1 MTGEGAMT
9 TGRLVLSLC
18 LIGSLSGATSYA
30 AMPQPAY
37 KRYDDPVF
45 CSDWLRTHP
54 GEPTASDRRKH
65 CVVAVA
71 TTYIDAE
78 ANSLPPEKKLFADD
92 VSRHHIGT
100 PPSFAPGNRA
110 KIMAERSRT
119 VIAAI
124 RARRLTGEGDTA
136 WILYDGYLKKDPDKI
151 GFYVAERITLEKG
164 LIREILLADITIPK

>member
-1 MTGEGAMT
+1 MT
-9 TGRLVLSLC
+9 TGRLALSLC
-18 LIGSLSGATSYA
+18 LILSAAVAHA

-54 GEPTASDRRKH
+54 GEPTSSDRRRH

-78 ANSLPPEKKLFADD
+78 ENSLPPEKQLFADD

-100 PPSFAPGNRA
+100 PPNFMPGNRA
-110 KIMAERSRT
+110 RLMEEDSHK
-119 VIAAI
+119 VISAI
-124 RARRLTGEGDTA
+124 RNRRWTVESDAA
-136 WILYDGYLKKDPDKI
+136 WVLYDGYLKKDPDKI

-164 LIREILLADITIPK
+164 LIKEILVADITLPK

>member
-1 MTGEGAMT
+1 MT
-9 TGRLVLSLC
+9 TGRLALSLC
-18 LIGSLSGATSYA
+18 LILSAAVAHA

-54 GEPTASDRRKH
+54 GEPTSSDRRKH

-78 ANSLPPEKKLFADD
+78 ENSLPPEKQLFADD

-100 PPSFAPGNRA
+100 PPNFMPGNRA
-110 KIMAERSRT
+110 RLMEEDSHK
-119 VIAAI
+119 VISAI
-124 RARRLTGEGDTA
+124 RNRRWTVEGDAA
-136 WILYDGYLKKDPDKI
+136 WVLYDGYLKKDPGKI

-164 LIREILLADITIPK
+164 LIKEILVADITLPK